1 MSGTPISVVDC
12 ETTGLGRSDRIVE
25 LAIVTMVAETGE
37 VLEEFETLVNP
48 ERDVGPVHIHGVT
61 AEMAG
66 WAPTFEEVAPVVA
79 SRLHRSTIVAHNLN
93 FDLRM
98 LQQEFSRSNRTID
111 WGVGICTLRLTG
123 LRLGHAARAFGVP
136 MGGHHRALSD
146 ARAAASLL
154 WRLGDWPIGTPCVF
168 DGGVGR
174 TSCRTL
180 RREAFGAPID
190 LPLRRWI
197 RAACVPS
204 SAEACVEYFDLLE
217 HALADLHLSD
227 EEAEEL
233 RGLQDRVGLRA
244 SQVRSMHSAYFESLC
259 QAALADGVITDRER
273 SVLRSVAAS
282 LGIPEQQIPETSRT
296 VIPGPRSLPS
306 GTRICFTGA
315 AVGAD
320 GGPIL
325 REWLEGVA
333 ASRGLQ
339 PVAAVTKKGCDLLVV
354 ADLATQSSKA
364 RKAREYAIPV
374 IDVSEYLRL
383 LEADPGAL

>member
-1 MSGTPISVVDC
+1 MGADIRRGGARRRLTASPIDNRRTQSQLRSPHAPAGVLQVEPDDRLGSRNLHIAADRTQARPRRSRVWCSDGGASSSLERCPCSGIAPVAAW
-12 ETTGLGRSDRIVE
+12 R
-25 LAIVTMVAETGE
+25 LA
-37 VLEEFETLVNP
+37 
-48 ERDVGPVHIHGVT
+48 ERDP
-61 AEMAG
+61 
-66 WAPTFEEVAPVVA
+66 
-79 SRLHRSTIVAHNLN
+79 LC
-93 FDLRM
+93 LRWWCGA
-98 LQQEFSRSNRTID
+98 N
-111 WGVGICTLRLTG
+111 V
-123 LRLGHAARAFGVP
+123 
-136 MGGHHRALSD
+136 LSD
-146 ARAAASLL
+146 AAPRS
-154 WRLGDWPIGTPCVF
+154 
-168 DGGVGR
+168 
-174 TSCRTL
+174 
-180 RREAFGAPID
+180 GAPID

-259 QAALADGVITDRER
+259 RAALADGVITDRER

-333 ASRGLQ
+333 ASRWLQ